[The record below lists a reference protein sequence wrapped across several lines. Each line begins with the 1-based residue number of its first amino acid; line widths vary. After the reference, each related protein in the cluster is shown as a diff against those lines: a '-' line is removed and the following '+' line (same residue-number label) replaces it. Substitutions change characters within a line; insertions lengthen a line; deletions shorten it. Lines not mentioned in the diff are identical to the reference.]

1 MESALCE
8 GGRDP
13 ALKLIETLAW
23 DGVRALRGA
32 GHMARLARSAALL
45 GWSCDR
51 DAAEAALLRGRAG
64 PARLRL
70 TLDRTGRIEVAES
83 PLLQVAAPWR
93 LGLASARLVA
103 GDPWLAVKSTRRAV
117 YDRARAHLPAGLDEV
132 VFRNAQD
139 QVCDGTITT
148 LFFDAGDGL
157 GTPPL
162 RCGLLPGVLR
172 QEMLDSGQAREAPLA
187 AADLP
192 RVRLWVGN
200 SLRGLIPAV
209 WAG

>member
-1 MESALCE
+1 VESALCE

-93 LGLASARLVA
+93 LGLASAPTIAERDQLS
-103 GDPWLAVKSTRRAV
+103 PRPCP
-117 YDRARAHLPAGLDEV
+117 ARHARGQKLISKAHQP
-132 VFRNAQD
+132 
-139 QVCDGTITT
+139 T
-148 LFFDAGDGL
+148 
-157 GTPPL
+157 
-162 RCGLLPGVLR
+162 
-172 QEMLDSGQAREAPLA
+172 
-187 AADLP
+187 
-192 RVRLWVGN
+192 N
-200 SLRGLIPAV
+200 SRHSSA
-209 WAG
+209 